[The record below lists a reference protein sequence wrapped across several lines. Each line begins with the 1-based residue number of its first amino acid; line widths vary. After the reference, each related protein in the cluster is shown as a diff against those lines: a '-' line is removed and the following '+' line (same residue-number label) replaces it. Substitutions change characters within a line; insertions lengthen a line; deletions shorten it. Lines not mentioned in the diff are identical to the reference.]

1 MNVAKFNVHGQELNV
16 EDSSAR
22 QTIGNLTE
30 LETTNKNN
38 LVEAINEVKN
48 NKNYG
53 MYINQNIILNGKK
66 TKINQIFIF
75 YIQNTKKRCNL
86 DWLHL

>member
-1 MNVAKFNVHGQELNV
+1 MNVAKFNVHGQELNI

-48 NKNYG
+48 IKNYG
-53 MYINQNIILNGKK
+53 D
-66 TKINQIFIF
+66 
-75 YIQNTKKRCNL
+75 NL
-86 DWLHL
+86 ISYDERNNRLTRA

>member
-48 NKNYG
+48 NKQYG
-53 MYINQNIILNGKK
+53 DSLISYDERNNRLTIA
-66 TKINQIFIF
+66 
-75 YIQNTKKRCNL
+75 
-86 DWLHL
+86 

>member
-22 QTIGNLTE
+22 QTIGNLIE

-48 NKNYG
+48 IKNHGDSSISYDERNNRLT
-53 MYINQNIILNGKK
+53 IS
-66 TKINQIFIF
+66 
-75 YIQNTKKRCNL
+75 
-86 DWLHL
+86 

>member
-48 NKNYG
+48 IKNHGDSSISYDETNNRLT
-53 MYINQNIILNGKK
+53 IS
-66 TKINQIFIF
+66 
-75 YIQNTKKRCNL
+75 
-86 DWLHL
+86 

>member
-1 MNVAKFNVHGQELNV
+1 MNVAKFNVHGQELIV

-53 MYINQNIILNGKK
+53 DSLISYDERNNRLTIA
-66 TKINQIFIF
+66 
-75 YIQNTKKRCNL
+75 
-86 DWLHL
+86 

>member
-22 QTIGNLTE
+22 QTIGNLTQ
-30 LETTNKNN
+30 LETTNRNN

-48 NKNYG
+48 TKNYG
-53 MYINQNIILNGKK
+53 DSLISYDERNNRLTIA
-66 TKINQIFIF
+66 
-75 YIQNTKKRCNL
+75 
-86 DWLHL
+86 

>member
-53 MYINQNIILNGKK
+53 DSLISYDESNNRLTIA
-66 TKINQIFIF
+66 
-75 YIQNTKKRCNL
+75 
-86 DWLHL
+86 

>member
-53 MYINQNIILNGKK
+53 DSSISYDERNNRLTIA
-66 TKINQIFIF
+66 
-75 YIQNTKKRCNL
+75 
-86 DWLHL
+86 

>member
-48 NKNYG
+48 TKNYG
-53 MYINQNIILNGKK
+53 DSSISYDERNNRLTIS
-66 TKINQIFIF
+66 
-75 YIQNTKKRCNL
+75 
-86 DWLHL
+86 

>member
-48 NKNYG
+48 NKHYG
-53 MYINQNIILNGKK
+53 DSLISNDERNNRLTIA
-66 TKINQIFIF
+66 
-75 YIQNTKKRCNL
+75 
-86 DWLHL
+86 

>member
-30 LETTNKNN
+30 LETTNRNN

-48 NKNYG
+48 TKNYG
-53 MYINQNIILNGKK
+53 DSLISYDERNNRLTIS
-66 TKINQIFIF
+66 
-75 YIQNTKKRCNL
+75 
-86 DWLHL
+86 

>member
-48 NKNYG
+48 IKNHGDSSISYDERNNRLT
-53 MYINQNIILNGKK
+53 IA
-66 TKINQIFIF
+66 
-75 YIQNTKKRCNL
+75 
-86 DWLHL
+86 

>member
-53 MYINQNIILNGKK
+53 DSSISYDERNNRLTIS
-66 TKINQIFIF
+66 
-75 YIQNTKKRCNL
+75 
-86 DWLHL
+86 

>member
-1 MNVAKFNVHGQELNV
+1 MNVAKFNVHGQELNI

-22 QTIGNLTE
+22 ETIGNLTE

-53 MYINQNIILNGKK
+53 DSSISYDERNNRLTIS
-66 TKINQIFIF
+66 
-75 YIQNTKKRCNL
+75 
-86 DWLHL
+86 

>member
-53 MYINQNIILNGKK
+53 DSLISYDERNNRLTIA
-66 TKINQIFIF
+66 
-75 YIQNTKKRCNL
+75 
-86 DWLHL
+86 

>member
-38 LVEAINEVKN
+38 LVDAINEVKN
-48 NKNYG
+48 IKNHGDSSISYDERNNRLT
-53 MYINQNIILNGKK
+53 IS
-66 TKINQIFIF
+66 
-75 YIQNTKKRCNL
+75 
-86 DWLHL
+86 

>member
-1 MNVAKFNVHGQELNV
+1 MNVAKFNVHGQELNI

-30 LETTNKNN
+30 LETTNRNN

-48 NKNYG
+48 TKNYG
-53 MYINQNIILNGKK
+53 DSLISYDERNNRLTIS
-66 TKINQIFIF
+66 
-75 YIQNTKKRCNL
+75 
-86 DWLHL
+86 

>member
-53 MYINQNIILNGKK
+53 ESLISYDERNNRLTIS
-66 TKINQIFIF
+66 
-75 YIQNTKKRCNL
+75 
-86 DWLHL
+86 

>member
-48 NKNYG
+48 TKNYG
-53 MYINQNIILNGKK
+53 DSLISYDETNNRLTIA
-66 TKINQIFIF
+66 
-75 YIQNTKKRCNL
+75 
-86 DWLHL
+86 

>member
-1 MNVAKFNVHGQELNV
+1 MNVAKFNVHGQELNI

-30 LETTNKNN
+30 LETTNRNN

-48 NKNYG
+48 TKNYRDSLIS
-53 MYINQNIILNGKK
+53 YDERNNRLTIA
-66 TKINQIFIF
+66 
-75 YIQNTKKRCNL
+75 
-86 DWLHL
+86 

>member
-1 MNVAKFNVHGQELNV
+1 MNVAKFNVHGQELIV

-48 NKNYG
+48 GKNYG
-53 MYINQNIILNGKK
+53 DSLISYDERNNRLTIS
-66 TKINQIFIF
+66 
-75 YIQNTKKRCNL
+75 
-86 DWLHL
+86 

>member
-1 MNVAKFNVHGQELNV
+1 MNVAKFNVHGRELNV

-53 MYINQNIILNGKK
+53 DSSISYDERNNRLTIA
-66 TKINQIFIF
+66 
-75 YIQNTKKRCNL
+75 
-86 DWLHL
+86 

>member
-22 QTIGNLTE
+22 QSIGNLTE

-53 MYINQNIILNGKK
+53 DSSISYDERNNRLTIS
-66 TKINQIFIF
+66 
-75 YIQNTKKRCNL
+75 
-86 DWLHL
+86 

>member
-48 NKNYG
+48 TKNYG
-53 MYINQNIILNGKK
+53 DSLISYDERNNRLTIA
-66 TKINQIFIF
+66 
-75 YIQNTKKRCNL
+75 
-86 DWLHL
+86 

>member
-1 MNVAKFNVHGQELNV
+1 MNVAKFNVHGQELNI

-53 MYINQNIILNGKK
+53 DSLISYDERNNKLTIA
-66 TKINQIFIF
+66 
-75 YIQNTKKRCNL
+75 
-86 DWLHL
+86 

>member
-53 MYINQNIILNGKK
+53 DSLISYHERNNRLTIA
-66 TKINQIFIF
+66 
-75 YIQNTKKRCNL
+75 
-86 DWLHL
+86 

>member
-30 LETTNKNN
+30 LETTNRNN

-48 NKNYG
+48 IKNHGDSSISYDERNNRLT
-53 MYINQNIILNGKK
+53 IS
-66 TKINQIFIF
+66 
-75 YIQNTKKRCNL
+75 
-86 DWLHL
+86 

>member
-1 MNVAKFNVHGQELNV
+1 MNVAKFNVHGQELNI

-53 MYINQNIILNGKK
+53 DSSISYDERNNRLTIA
-66 TKINQIFIF
+66 
-75 YIQNTKKRCNL
+75 
-86 DWLHL
+86 